1 MPNYDTKIII
11 PLWTSFLLI
20 LGWNMT
26 GLVWFTLLILLWLL
40 NFQLQVNIN
49 FKTVPGAIHQ
59 KDISFVNMGF
69 HFAGGHRQWYLRLSA
84 QQEME
89 CEIEGRL
96 QENITGVALDDTV
109 HRENRAKTLW
119 SMRSEVNRRKN
130 FTWNER
136 LWSYNK
142 PQEQEVNT
150 DQYDKW

>member
-1 MPNYDTKIII
+1 
-11 PLWTSFLLI
+11 
-20 LGWNMT
+20 
-26 GLVWFTLLILLWLL
+26 
-40 NFQLQVNIN
+40 
-49 FKTVPGAIHQ
+49 
-59 KDISFVNMGF
+59 MGF

-142 PQEQEVNT
+142 PQEQKVNT